1 MALGF
6 GASVRA
12 TANKQLAQVNQKI
25 MDIALDLFITVV
37 KLSPTHPMA
46 KYSKGEFIN
55 NWMAMANGVDRT
67 TRSAKSYDGM
77 ASLTSIAA
85 LKSMNTFLGKDGYV
99 TLSNNVPYA
108 GLVEYE
114 GWKPERNPRWS
125 GRVGPYA
132 PVRKA
137 FIRVV
142 PKYKK

>member
-6 GASVRA
+6 AASVRA
-12 TANKQLAQVNQKI
+12 TANKQLAQVNKKI
-25 MDIALDLFITVV
+25 TDITLDLFITVV

-55 NWMAMANGVDRT
+55 NWMATANGVDYS
-67 TRSAKSYDGM
+67 TRSARSYDGM

-85 LKSMNTFLGKDGYV
+85 LKTRDVFLRKDGFV
-99 TLSNNVPYA
+99 TLTNNVPYA

-132 PVRKA
+132 PVRNA

-142 PKYKK
+142 PKYKQ